1 MLKRWPV
8 ILTGIIDT
16 IYRVDHDL
24 GVSLDDLPPD
34 SEQVLKG
41 NEKIE
46 EGKGIIEKIG
56 AIKYEMARDKA
67 LLSVAPTY

>member
-1 MLKRWPV
+1 MFSYDTVVKRWPV

-24 GVSLDDLPPD
+24 GVSLDARPAD
-34 SEQVLKG
+34 SEEVIKG

-56 AIKYEMARDKA
+56 AVKYEMARDRP
-67 LLSVAPTY
+67 LQ